1 MDRTTELADPYVELR
16 FADFEV
22 PRTQICR
29 KTLDPTWNEDFRF
42 EVSEDSDLQNEPL
55 ELKVMDYDQITYNDA
70 IGSVVIDLNPLLT
83 WDSPGQI
90 SGWFPML
97 VNLMQIRHAVWH

>member
-1 MDRTTELADPYVELR
+1 MDRTTDLTDAYVEVK

-22 PRTQICR
+22 LRTQICR
-29 KTLDPTWNEDFRF
+29 KTLDPIWNEDFRF

-70 IGSVVIDLNPLLT
+70 IGIVFIDINPLLT
-83 WDSPGQI
+83 WDSSSQI
-90 SGWFPML
+90 TGWFPMYL
-97 VNLMQIRHAVWH
+97 RLT